1 MRIVSMKKNKGTIE
15 IKTDNRLYII
25 DFLNDKILSNGK
37 EIKKLSRDFVQAC
50 YDYHEYS
57 VSRSG
62 FGTQEILSKFIY
74 LNENDF
80 KAYRDGEAFLSMA
93 LQYPELDY
101 NEAMYPYFASHNKL
115 TKDYLEWCKKE
126 EEPVNH
132 NSINKYKS
140 IKTYSLIPKDLKPYF
155 AIIFT
160 QISIESLELLDTS
173 TLLKLLR
180 IVKYTTFHSDNP
192 KAVYSRLS
200 ELIRYLT
207 IYNISDE
214 FLDTNRTVFQNY
226 KTYQVY
232 NNESKKNRI
241 GFELRRLKFMNGNL
255 FDGDARNSHIVV
267 VPQTYEDL
275 VDEGKQQNNCVG
287 HYYNDSILRGENLIL
302 FIRHSNSPK
311 KSYITCR
318 YNIEKQDIVEYRYKN
333 NQNVYGNDIIIIQK
347 VAEMIR
353 NNLK

>member
-15 IKTDNRLYII
+15 IETERRFYVI

-37 EIKKLSRDFVQAC
+37 EIKKLSRDFFQAC
-50 YDYHEYS
+50 HDYHEYS
-57 VSRSG
+57 VSCSG

-101 NEAMYPYFASHNKL
+101 NEAMYPYFANHNKL
-115 TKDYLEWCKKE
+115 TKDYLEWCTKE
-126 EEPVNH
+126 EAPVNH
-132 NSINKYKS
+132 NSMNRYKS
-140 IKTYSLIPKDLKPYF
+140 IKAYSLIPKDLKPYF
-155 AIIFT
+155 AIVFT
-160 QISIESLELLDTS
+160 QISIESLELLNTS

-207 IYNISDE
+207 IYNINDE
-214 FLDTNRTVFQNY
+214 LLDTNRTVFQNY
-226 KTYQVY
+226 ENYHFY
-232 NNESKKNRI
+232 NMKEEKNM
-241 GFELRRLKFMNGNL
+241 LSLKLKQLNFMNGKC
-255 FDGDARNSHIVV
+255 FDDYIVV
-267 VPQTYEDL
+267 VPQKLDDL
-275 VDEGKQQNNCVG
+275 IDEGKQQNNCVG
-287 HYYNDSILRGENLIL
+287 HYYNESILGGENLIL

-318 YNIEKQDIVEYRYKN
+318 YNIKKQDIVEYRYKN
-333 NQNVYGNDIIIIQK
+333 NQDINEYDMIIIEK

>member
-15 IKTDNRLYII
+15 IETERRFYVI
-25 DFLNDKILSNGK
+25 DFLNDKILSNGQ
-37 EIKKLSRDFVQAC
+37 EIKKLSRDFFQAC
-50 YDYHEYS
+50 HDYHEYS
-57 VSRSG
+57 VSCSG

-101 NEAMYPYFASHNKL
+101 NEAMYPYFANHNKL
-115 TKDYLEWCKKE
+115 TKDYLEWCTKE
-126 EEPVNH
+126 EAPVNH
-132 NSINKYKS
+132 NSMNRYKS
-140 IKTYSLIPKDLKPYF
+140 IKAYSLIPKDLKPYF

-160 QISIESLELLDTS
+160 QISIESLELLNTS

-207 IYNISDE
+207 IYNINDE
-214 FLDTNRTVFQNY
+214 LLDTNRTVFQNY
-226 KTYQVY
+226 ENYHFY
-232 NNESKKNRI
+232 NMKEEKNM
-241 GFELRRLKFMNGNL
+241 LSLKLKQLNFMNGKC
-255 FDGDARNSHIVV
+255 FDDYIVV

-287 HYYNDSILRGENLIL
+287 HYYNESILRGENLIL

-318 YNIEKQDIVEYRYKN
+318 YNIKKQDIVEYRYKN
-333 NQNVYGNDIIIIQK
+333 NQDVNGYDMIIIEK

>member
-15 IKTDNRLYII
+15 IETERRFYVI

-50 YDYHEYS
+50 HEYHEYS
-57 VSRSG
+57 ASRSG

-101 NEAMYPYFASHNKL
+101 NEVMYPYFANHNKL
-115 TKDYLEWCKKE
+115 TKDYLEWCTKE
-126 EEPVNH
+126 EAPVNH
-132 NSINKYKS
+132 NSMNRYKS
-140 IKTYSLIPKDLKPYF
+140 IKAYSLIPKDLKPYF
-155 AIIFT
+155 VIVFA

-192 KAVYSRLS
+192 KAVYSKLS
-200 ELIRYLT
+200 KLIRYLT

-226 KTYQVY
+226 ENYHFY
-232 NNESKKNRI
+232 NMKEEKNM
-241 GFELRRLKFMNGNL
+241 LSLKLKQLNFMNGKC
-255 FDGDARNSHIVV
+255 FDDYIVV

-275 VDEGKQQNNCVG
+275 VDESKQQNNCVG
-287 HYYNDSILRGENLIL
+287 HYYNESILGGENLIL

-318 YNIEKQDIVEYRYKN
+318 YNIKKQDIVEYRYKN
-333 NQNVYGNDIIIIQK
+333 NQNVYGNDVIIIEK